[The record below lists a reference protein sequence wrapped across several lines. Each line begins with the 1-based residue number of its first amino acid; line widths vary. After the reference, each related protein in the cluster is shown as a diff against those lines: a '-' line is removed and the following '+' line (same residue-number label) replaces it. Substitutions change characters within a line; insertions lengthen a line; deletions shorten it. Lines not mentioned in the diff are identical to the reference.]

1 MCGIVGFN
9 WSDPEEIRVLTERIR
24 HRGPD
29 SQGFYVDDAVSLGH
43 SRLSILD
50 TSSAGHQPMFYN
62 ADCGAFSDQ
71 WSIKPKIQPQVAIV
85 YNGEIYNY
93 PELKSEL
100 VSKGYRFSTR
110 CDTECL
116 LAAYLEWGTDCVN
129 HFNGMWSFCIYDIQK
144 KLLFLSRDRL
154 GIKPLYYFENDG
166 RFVFG
171 SELKAVLAKGVERS
185 VDSQALNHYLM
196 FSYAPVASSILK
208 GISKLPPAT
217 NLIFDLDSRR
227 VVKQEKFWSPG
238 FTEVPVD
245 EVAAAQQL
253 RYLLQDA
260 VEKRLLSD
268 VPVGAFL
275 SGGLDSSIICA
286 LMRPRVDRLKTFSI
300 RFDDPDFNE
309 SEHAQAVAKHLKTEH
324 FEIDFNAADV
334 RRLIE
339 DLPYYFDE
347 PLADASMIPTYLVS
361 SVAASEVKVC
371 LSGTGGDELFG
382 GYSRYQ
388 EYLLLRRMLTFPRWV
403 KRGVSSAYKILDQDK
418 GSKLTQLL
426 ESTPRTLYLK
436 LFSHL
441 FRGERCNVSVLE
453 NLMQSGVVATPVE
466 GLNGLLRFDQTD
478 YLPGNLLVKEDR
490 ATMAHHL
497 EGRVP
502 FLDYRLVEFANSLP
516 CQMKLRGRAGKYLLK
531 RAFSDIVPSFVLKRK
546 KQGFGVPL
554 KNYFRGELRDY
565 ARDILFDSDGSVP
578 WDEIELHRL
587 WQRHQDGNSD
597 YSPLFW
603 NLIMFRKWREKYL
616 HELS

>member
-208 GISKLPPAT
+208 GI
-217 NLIFDLDSRR
+217 LIAGGLLNRKNSGRR
-227 VVKQEKFWSPG
+227 VLLKY
-238 FTEVPVD
+238 
-245 EVAAAQQL
+245 QL
-253 RYLLQDA
+253 M
-260 VEKRLLSD
+260 RLLPRSNCD
-268 VPVGAFL
+268 TY
-275 SGGLDSSIICA
+275 CK
-286 LMRPRVDRLKTFSI
+286 MR
-300 RFDDPDFNE
+300 
-309 SEHAQAVAKHLKTEH
+309 
-324 FEIDFNAADV
+324 
-334 RRLIE
+334 
-339 DLPYYFDE
+339 
-347 PLADASMIPTYLVS
+347 
-361 SVAASEVKVC
+361 
-371 LSGTGGDELFG
+371 
-382 GYSRYQ
+382 
-388 EYLLLRRMLTFPRWV
+388 
-403 KRGVSSAYKILDQDK
+403 
-418 GSKLTQLL
+418 
-426 ESTPRTLYLK
+426 
-436 LFSHL
+436 
-441 FRGERCNVSVLE
+441 
-453 NLMQSGVVATPVE
+453 
-466 GLNGLLRFDQTD
+466 
-478 YLPGNLLVKEDR
+478 
-490 ATMAHHL
+490 
-497 EGRVP
+497 
-502 FLDYRLVEFANSLP
+502 
-516 CQMKLRGRAGKYLLK
+516 
-531 RAFSDIVPSFVLKRK
+531 
-546 KQGFGVPL
+546 
-554 KNYFRGELRDY
+554 
-565 ARDILFDSDGSVP
+565 
-578 WDEIELHRL
+578 
-587 WQRHQDGNSD
+587 
-597 YSPLFW
+597 
-603 NLIMFRKWREKYL
+603 
-616 HELS
+616 